1 MKLSRVLTCI
11 QPTLVVVSVS
21 LSMVSFNSI
30 CILKIEEALHV
41 YMRGEALHALTND
54 SITRYWGQLMQQ
66 LFSGATVLTKP
77 HEQLQQ
83 CTPYMYV

>member
-1 MKLSRVLTCI
+1 M
-11 QPTLVVVSVS
+11 
-21 LSMVSFNSI
+21 
-30 CILKIEEALHV
+30 

-83 CTPYMYV
+83 CTPSMYDDDQLTLPSLTSLHSLSSPTLHV